1 VKKKTIEQIQPPD
14 ALNSLVEED
23 YTDEQYL
30 CDILSTIKV
39 KPEKKLL
46 RQRVGKNELTAL
58 VAKQCRYPKHE
69 VEDVLKALWDVVNN
83 NLEQGREFDFGGMF
97 TARLYKPH
105 PRRIYDFKL
114 EGFRMTDPRPRL
126 KLVSTDMYQRYL
138 WKGIH
143 APVNYFAPKN
153 LRNQFQSPEEFTEE
167 YNNAYQQW
175 LEEDNR
181 RKLKKE
187 QENEITT

>member
-1 VKKKTIEQIQPPD
+1 MTQEEQ
-14 ALNSLVEED
+14 D
-23 YTDEQYL
+23 YTNEEYL
-30 CDILSTIKV
+30 SDILSSV
-39 KPEKKLL
+39 KPASAPKLL
-46 RQRVGKNELTAL
+46 RQRVGKNELISL
-58 VAKQCRYPKHE
+58 VAKDCRYPKHE
-69 VEDVLKALWDVVNN
+69 VEDVLKGLWNVVNV
-83 NLEQGREFDFGGMF
+83 NLERGREFDFGGMF

-114 EGFRMTDPRPRL
+114 EGFRITDPRPRL